1 MRREIEKL
9 ESEIDDYSGGAAGGG
24 VQLDEEV
31 LERSL
36 LSDASSNSDFL
47 TRLVELDNKMVRKR
61 VPFSH
66 VGSSRKLPRLHE
78 SEPQQGLS
86 WAHRP
91 PVNMT
96 FNSYKPTGVF
106 IATRLRGL
114 FCTSYLMRRLDEVHS
129 RVDRGACLTIEQL
142 VNVWHWVEVCLGDAA
157 IRLDETGTDSSSCI
171 ISRNNNYHRWRGR
184 WTGSSKR
191 WLRRSTARSCASC
204 LERGTATITICR
216 CVPHGQYQ
224 RLFTPASLEHSFA
237 MCLTLFVLNS
247 SMHRV
252 DPHHPLMSQSSH
264 RKSSWCGPCRARE
277 SSP

>member
-61 VPFSH
+61 VPFSL

-106 IATRLRGL
+106 I
-114 FCTSYLMRRLDEVHS
+114 E
-129 RVDRGACLTIEQL
+129 
-142 VNVWHWVEVCLGDAA
+142 AA
-157 IRLDETGTDSSSCI
+157 WSVLYVLLDETS
-171 ISRNNNYHRWRGR
+171 
-184 WTGSSKR
+184 
-191 WLRRSTARSCASC
+191 
-204 LERGTATITICR
+204 
-216 CVPHGQYQ
+216 
-224 RLFTPASLEHSFA
+224 
-237 MCLTLFVLNS
+237 
-247 SMHRV
+247 
-252 DPHHPLMSQSSH
+252 
-264 RKSSWCGPCRARE
+264 
-277 SSP
+277 